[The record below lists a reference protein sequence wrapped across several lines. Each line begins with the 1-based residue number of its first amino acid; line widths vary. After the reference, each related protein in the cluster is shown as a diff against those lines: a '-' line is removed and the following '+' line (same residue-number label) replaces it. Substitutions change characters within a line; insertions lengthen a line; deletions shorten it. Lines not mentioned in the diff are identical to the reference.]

1 MFMALGLDTGVF
13 VDGVFLL
20 PLIVFP
26 KDMSKLARAAS
37 FVNSACDIGRET
49 QKFFFNPW
57 I

>member
-1 MFMALGLDTGVF
+1 MALGLDTGVF